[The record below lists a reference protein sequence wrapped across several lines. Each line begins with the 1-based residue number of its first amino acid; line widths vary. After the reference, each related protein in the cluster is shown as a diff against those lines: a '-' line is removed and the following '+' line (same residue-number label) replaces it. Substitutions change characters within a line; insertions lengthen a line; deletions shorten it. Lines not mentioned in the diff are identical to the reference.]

1 VSAFRRLFRLPG
13 SSANVARDV
22 GSELCFHLDM
32 RTQELIDAGM
42 GPQAARLA
50 ALQAFGDLEAIEG
63 ECRDIAARGARER
76 ARRDTMLGLAHDL
89 RFALRSLRKA
99 PGFTLVAILTL
110 GLGIGANTAV
120 FSMIRGVLLRPL
132 PYEDGERL
140 VYLKQPAPLSGVAN
154 AQFSVPELVDYRQRS
169 RGLQSIVEYHS
180 MPFILLG
187 QGEPRRVQTGVVS
200 ANYFDVLGVKPMM
213 GRAFRTGEDQSGAE
227 PVLVLSYAFWQN
239 RLGGDPGI
247 VGRTFEM
254 NDRIHTVIGILPP
267 VPQYPAEND
276 IYMPSSSCPFRS
288 SPFTTTTRTARLLHL
303 FGRLGPGV
311 TLAQAQSELAG
322 LATTIRTE
330 YPAAYPTGR
339 GFSIEA
345 ASLHDELTKQAKP
358 TLLLL
363 LGTTGFV
370 LLIACANIANL
381 TLARLVRRS
390 REMALRAALGADRA
404 RLFRQML
411 VEGSLLAL
419 AGGVLGLA
427 LAAGTMRLLSSFA
440 ARFTPRAAE
449 IALDGQ
455 VLAFTLVVCM
465 LTGLVFAVLPA
476 LPSRANLVSALKE
489 GGAATSGGGSHRV
502 RAALVV
508 AQVAVSMVLMVG
520 AGLMLRS
527 LLALQALDPGF
538 DTQRVLTMTLDL
550 NWSRYTTNELV
561 LGFHDQLHARLA
573 GQPGVMATAS
583 SLTFPLDGHRRINVN
598 FVIEGQPPAE
608 AGAEPLGDLRSATP
622 EYFQTLGI
630 PLVTGRFFTASDGPN
645 SPGVAIV
652 NQTLAQRYWGKETAV
667 GHRISADTGK
677 TWITIV
683 GVVGDVHHYSLES
696 EPSEEVYL
704 PFSQVPFR
712 ESSFLVRTSADPGAM
727 ARRIG
732 EEVLS
737 IDPGQPLAN
746 IQTLEEVRGEALAS
760 PRLTTSLL
768 LMFALLA
775 LCITAAGLGAVVAF
789 SVSQRTQEIGVR
801 MALGAGRAEVLGMV
815 LREGLQLVII
825 GLALGIASAILLTRL
840 MSGLLYQVEAT
851 DPITFAGMALVLV
864 LIAAAACLAPARR
877 ASAVDPMVALR
888 AT

>member
-1 VSAFRRLFRLPG
+1 T
-13 SSANVARDV
+13 
-22 GSELCFHLDM
+22 ELRFHLEM

-63 ECRDIAARGARER
+63 ECRTIAARGARER
-76 ARRDTMLGLAHDL
+76 ARRATMVGLLHDL
-89 RFALRSLRKA
+89 RYAFRSLRKS
-99 PGFTLVAILTL
+99 PGFALVAVLTL

-140 VYLKQPAPLSGVAN
+140 VYLRQPAPLAGVQN
-154 AQFSVPELVDYRQRS
+154 AQFSVLELADYRQRS

-187 QGEPRRVQTGVVS
+187 QGEPRRVQTAVVS
-200 ANYFDVLGVKPMM
+200 ANYFDVLGVRPLL
-213 GRAFRTGEDQSGAE
+213 GRGFRTGEDQPGAE
-227 PVLVLSYAFWQN
+227 PVLILSYAFWQN

-254 NDRIHTVIGILPP
+254 NDRMHTVVGVLPA

-276 IYMPSSSCPFRS
+276 VFMPSSSCPFRS
-288 SPFTTTTRTARLLHL
+288 SPFTLNTRTARLLHL
-303 FGRLGPGV
+303 FGRLAPGT
-311 TLAQAQSELAG
+311 TLDQAQSELEG
-322 LATTIRTE
+322 LAAGMHAE
-330 YPAAYPTGR
+330 YPAAYPGGQ
-339 GFSIEA
+339 GFTIRA
-345 ASLHDELTKQAKP
+345 ASLHQELTRQAKP

-390 REMALRAALGADRA
+390 REMALRSALGADRA

-411 VEGSLLAL
+411 AEGGLLAL
-419 AGGVLGLA
+419 AGGALGLA
-427 LAAGTMRLLSSFA
+427 LAAGTMRLLTSFA
-440 ARFTPRAAE
+440 ARFTPRAGE
-449 IALDGQ
+449 IALDGE
-455 VLAFTLVVCM
+455 VLAFTLAVCM

-489 GGAATSGGGSHRV
+489 GGAAVSGGGSQRM

-550 NWSRYTTNELV
+550 NWSRYTSNELI
-561 LGFHDQLHARLA
+561 LGFHDRLHARLA
-573 GQPGVMATAS
+573 GQPGVIATAS
-583 SLTFPLDGHRRINVN
+583 SLTFPLDGHRRINVG

-645 SPGVAIV
+645 SPNVAIV
-652 NQTLAQRYWGKETAV
+652 NQTLARRYWGRETAV
-667 GHRISADTGK
+667 GHRISADSGK

-683 GVVGDVHHYSLES
+683 GVVGDVRHYGLDS
-696 EPSEEVYL
+696 EPSDEVYL
-704 PFSQVPFR
+704 PFSQVPIR
-712 ESSFLVRTSADPGAM
+712 EGTFLVRTSADPGAM

-732 EEVLS
+732 EEVLA

-746 IQTLEEVRGEALAS
+746 VQTLEEVRGEALAS
-760 PRLTTSLL
+760 PRLTTTLL

-775 LCITAAGLGAVVAF
+775 LCITAAGLGGVVAF

-801 MALGAGRAEVLGMV
+801 MALGAGRGEVLGMI
-815 LREGLQLVII
+815 LREGLRLVVV
-825 GLALGIASAILLTRL
+825 GLALGIAAAVALTRL
-840 MSGLLYQVEAT
+840 MSGLLFQVGAT
-851 DPITFAGMALVLV
+851 DPLTFAGMGLVLV

-877 ASAVDPMVALR
+877 ASSVDPMVALR
-888 AT
+888 AS